1 VIVLHRKIRM
11 KRPAGRAAAA
21 VVAASLLLGPV
32 AAQAQLQAVPP
43 QSAPTQPVTPQPVTP
58 RPVTPQPVAPQLVTP
73 QSEPRSAPGMLQ
85 TPLPDMAA
93 AQEYAESF
101 LTDIWDAFRHV
112 LWTATGYL
120 SPPTVTDVARY
131 HGGGEDPYD
140 FIQMMDTAGYKLK
153 EVHTAVALIPS
164 VSFTFAVARELSDA
178 DREWLAG
185 QLVRH
190 ARTRSGLVAAAERS
204 IVQSLLD
211 AQELGGYEIETVEVD
226 LFPWPTVKFAI
237 SPVDAP
243 LGSEAAKL
251 LRAIEKVGE
260 SVKAVHTQQAPVPKV
275 EVVPVPADAPVAPE
289 AAPRTPVQARPPG

>member
-1 VIVLHRKIRM
+1 MRERPRAKGLMRGAAFVLAAWLA
-11 KRPAGRAAAA
+11 AGPAAA
-21 VVAASLLLGPV
+21 
-32 AAQAQLQAVPP
+32 QTQAVPP
-43 QSAPTQPVTPQPVTP
+43 QT
-58 RPVTPQPVAPQLVTP
+58 
-73 QSEPRSAPGMLQ
+73 EPRTGPGIQ

-101 LTDIWDAFRHV
+101 FADVWDTFRYI
-112 LWTATGYL
+112 LSSATGYL

-140 FIQMMDTAGYKLK
+140 FIPMMDAAGYKLK

-178 DREWLAG
+178 DREWLAA

-190 ARTRSGLVAAAERS
+190 GKKRSGLVAAAERS

-251 LRAIEKVGE
+251 MRAIEKVAE
-260 SVKAVHTQQAPVPKV
+260 SIKANHQQQVPVPKV
-275 EVVPVPADAPVAPE
+275 EAVPVPADAPVAP
-289 AAPRTPVQARPPG
+289 VQVRPPG

>member
-1 VIVLHRKIRM
+1 MRERPRAKGLMHGAAFVLAAWLA
-11 KRPAGRAAAA
+11 AGPAAAQTPA
-21 VVAASLLLGPV
+21 VPP
-32 AAQAQLQAVPP
+32 QAVPP
-43 QSAPTQPVTPQPVTP
+43 QT
-58 RPVTPQPVAPQLVTP
+58 
-73 QSEPRSAPGMLQ
+73 EPRTGPGIQ

-101 LTDIWDAFRHV
+101 FADVWDTFRYIISS
-112 LWTATGYL
+112 ATGYL

-140 FIQMMDTAGYKLK
+140 FIPMMDAAGYKLK

-178 DREWLAG
+178 DREWLAA
-185 QLVRH
+185 QITRH
-190 ARTRSGLVAAAERS
+190 GKKRSGLVAAAERS

-251 LRAIEKVGE
+251 MRAIEKVAE
-260 SVKAVHTQQAPVPKV
+260 SIKANHEQQVPVPKV
-275 EVVPVPADAPVAPE
+275 EAVPVPADAPVAPAPA
-289 AAPRTPVQARPPG
+289 AAPVAPVQVRPPG